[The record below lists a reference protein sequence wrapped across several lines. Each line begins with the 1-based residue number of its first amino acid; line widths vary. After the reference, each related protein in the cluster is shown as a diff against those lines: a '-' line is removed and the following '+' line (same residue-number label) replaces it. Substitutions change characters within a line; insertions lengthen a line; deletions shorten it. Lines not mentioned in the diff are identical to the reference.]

1 MIISKK
7 NMTDMQFLLLILI
20 FSLVSFLVLKVREGL
35 CSKATT
41 CNRCKKKS
49 SHWGWLTLN

>member
-49 SHWGWLTLN
+49 SHWGWPTLN